1 MTDIW
6 CPFAKRNEAP
16 RHLWGKEQKAD
27 TGLLH
32 STESPG
38 TFSPAKDKYYGHTS
52 YPNTTIT
59 ATDIWEHIPINRSSR
74 ALLNLAGGVETNHT
88 NLVQIEIAWRAN
100 DIRNLPQG
108 TLENLR
114 KYMRWV
120 EQHTLIPRLSTVTW
134 VPYPRSYGLNAS
146 QRLHGAAWVNYKGWL
161 GHQHA
166 AENSHGD
173 PGDIDIVWLLDGN
186 TPPPK
191 KEETMSQAEVDT
203 IVKHIDKRFNETKHI
218 VEANAVG
225 ILSYLARNQKTG
237 ILYRIEGTKDPW
249 YGLVGGKV
257 IGPLTFEGAV
267 EFKRQH
273 EITENSIEIPKV
285 FHDAYTGNTSDA

>member
-16 RHLWGKEQKAD
+16 RRLWGREQKAD

-38 TFSPAKDKYYGHTS
+38 TFSPAPATYYGHTS

-146 QRLHGAAWVNYKGWL
+146 QRLHGAAWVNYRGWL

-173 PGDIDIVWLLDGN
+173 PGDIDIVWLLGGD
-186 TPPPK
+186 TPPK
-191 KEETMSQAEVDT
+191 KEDEMTPEQMAT
-203 IVKHIDKRFNETKHI
+203 IIQHVDKRFNETRHI
-218 VEANAVG
+218 VEVNALG
-225 ILSYLARNQKTG
+225 ILSYLARNQKTA
-237 ILYRIEGTKDPW
+237 IIYRVQGTSSPW
-249 YGLVGGKV
+249 YGLVGGRI
-257 IGPLTFEGAV
+257 IGPLNIDQAR

-273 EITENSIEIPKV
+273 EITENSIEIPQS
-285 FHDAYTGNTSDA
+285 FHDTYSNTTSEA